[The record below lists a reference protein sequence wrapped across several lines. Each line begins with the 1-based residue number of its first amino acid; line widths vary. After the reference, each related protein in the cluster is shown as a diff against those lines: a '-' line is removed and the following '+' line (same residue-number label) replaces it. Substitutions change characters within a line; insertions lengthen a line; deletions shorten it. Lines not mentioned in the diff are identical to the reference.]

1 MSHAI
6 DRSTGRPAV
15 FVTRQ
20 PAWHGLGAVVQEAP
34 TSADAIRL
42 AGLDWEV
49 QKWPLQAYGPDVG
62 GQAHVLDVPEQFATV
77 RTDVGAVL
85 GVVSRRY
92 RVFQNA
98 EAFDFSD
105 ALVGEG
111 LARYETAGALNGGR
125 RVWLLARLPRELRV
139 RGTED
144 VVEPYLL
151 LANSHDGTACLRMVP
166 TTVRVVCQN
175 TLNLALGRAG
185 SAEVTVRH
193 RESLVDRVAEA
204 RQQLGLTLARVDRFQ
219 EEIDALA
226 RTPLSGPAVP
236 RYFRSALELPALEEL
251 LEAPKESWP
260 RLARGLLAEQ
270 SERQRAAQAR
280 LLERLAEN
288 FEAPKNRL
296 RGIEGTAWAA
306 YNAVSQYVDHQMR
319 VGSAEARL
327 NSVWFGNG
335 DRLKQ
340 HAFARALQLAQ
351 AA

>member
-1 MSHAI
+1 VHAI

-49 QKWPLQAYGPDVG
+49 QKWPLQTFGVDRG
-62 GQAHVLDVPEQFATV
+62 GQACVLDVPEQFATV

-111 LARYETAGALNGGR
+111 LARYETAGALHGGR

-151 LANSHDGTACLRMVP
+151 LANSHDGTMCLRMVP

-185 SAEVTVRH
+185 SAGVTVQH
-193 RESLVDRVAEA
+193 RESLADRVDEA
-204 RQQLGLTLARVDRFQ
+204 RERLVLVVRRVEQFQ
-219 EEIDALA
+219 EQIDALA
-226 RTPLSGPAVP
+226 RTPLRGAAVQ
-236 RYFRSALELPALEEL
+236 RYFRQALELPGLEDL

-260 RLARGLLAEQ
+260 CLARGLLAEQ

-288 FEAPKNRL
+288 FEAAENRL

-319 VGSAEARL
+319 VGSPEARL
-327 NSVWFGNG
+327 NSVWFGAG